1 MFRFRHKEW
10 MLLVLLSLIVYGNS
24 VRGAFVWDDEVQ
36 IVKNPAIRSLTGVP
50 AAFGSA
56 FWDFA
61 VSAETQTNFY
71 RPVQTVTYAVAYS
84 IAGLAPWSYHL
95 LSILYHI
102 IAVLLMWRIL
112 IELSF
117 SRQASL
123 LAASVFA
130 VHPMHTEAVA
140 WIAGVP
146 DVSAGAF
153 YFLAMWL
160 YLRYRK
166 QSKPWLLWGSACV
179 FFIALLAKEM
189 AVTLPCVLLLVRS
202 LRSGRS
208 RFSGSEI
215 AREMAPYLAMLLAY
229 TFVRFR
235 VLGSFAT
242 AQEVDASWMDWISL
256 GCQVLAEYL
265 RYALVPYPLSAYHL
279 IPISLSSRI
288 TEAAAAVLVLGVAGF
303 LSWRLRRKLP
313 ELPSILAAFIVTL
326 TPVLYF
332 KGISGAFLAERY
344 LYIPTLATA
353 FLVASILD
361 GARLKYRFSLSW
373 AVVLLLAF
381 TSIERTAAW
390 RDSETLYRATLA
402 ANDQNALF
410 QSNLGD
416 IELRNG
422 NDGAARAHFESALRS
437 IELGRYYFSTFV
449 EYRALTGLGALAAR
463 TQDYS
468 DARRLLTRALEVNP
482 AGDWAYLYLGG
493 VQLEADG
500 NYEGAINNFERAIEL
515 GPVNEVARDYM
526 GIALLNSGRYADA
539 IPYFQESLEINPN
552 YADARLHLEI
562 AERELSPE

>member
-1 MFRFRHKEW
+1 
-10 MLLVLLSLIVYGNS
+10 MLLVLLSLIVFGNS
-24 VRGAFVWDDEVQ
+24 VRGDFVWDDEVQ
-36 IVKNPAIRSLTGVP
+36 VVKNPAIRSLAGVP
-50 AAFGSA
+50 SAFGSA

-102 IAVLLMWRIL
+102 IAVLVLWRIL

-130 VHPMHTEAVA
+130 AHPVHTEAVA

-160 YLRYRK
+160 YLLYRK
-166 QSKPWLLWGSACV
+166 QERPWLLWGSACV
-179 FFIALLAKEM
+179 FFLALLAKEM
-189 AVTLPCVLLLVRS
+189 AVTLPCVLLLTRS
-202 LRSGRS
+202 LRSGGS
-208 RFSGSEI
+208 RFSGREI
-215 AREMAPYLAMLLAY
+215 VREMAPYLAMLFAY
-229 TFVRFR
+229 AFVRFQ

-242 AQEVDASWMDWISL
+242 SQVVEASWMDWISL
-256 GCQVLAEYL
+256 GFQVVADYL
-265 RYALVPYPLSAYHL
+265 RYALVPFPLSAYHL
-279 IPISLSSRI
+279 IPISLSFRI
-288 TEAAAAVLVLGVAGF
+288 TEAVTAVLVLGTAGF
-303 LSWRLRRKLP
+303 LSWRFRRKLP
-313 ELPSILAAFIVTL
+313 ELPSILAAFVVTL
-326 TPVLYF
+326 IPVLYF
-332 KGISGAFLAERY
+332 NGISGAFFAERY

-353 FLVASILD
+353 FLVASLLD
-361 GARLKYRFSLSW
+361 RTRHKYRFSLAW
-373 AVVLLLAF
+373 AVILLLVF
-381 TSIERTAAW
+381 TSIVRTAAW
-390 RDSETLYRATLA
+390 QNSESLYRITLA
-402 ANDQNALF
+402 ANDQNAQF

-422 NDGAARAHFESALRS
+422 NDVAARAHFETALRS
-437 IELGRYYFSTFV
+437 VELGHYYFTPYE
-449 EYRALTGLGALAAR
+449 EYRALIGLGALAAR
-463 TQDYS
+463 TQEYS

-500 NYEGAINNFERAIEL
+500 NYEGAIDNFEKAIEL
-515 GPVNEVARDYM
+515 GPLNEVARDYM